1 MAAGPG
7 RHLPWVAGTAS
18 ALLLFAAFLPGAGGW
33 AGFVWAIP
41 LALWSASQPA
51 WEKWMRVSGLASV
64 ATWLALLAW
73 LRHVHPPLGW
83 AGWILLSLY
92 CAAYL
97 WIWLIAL
104 RWVFATL
111 GERGALDRIAGC
123 VGLAGL
129 WVGLEALR
137 GWAFTGFGWLPLSAS
152 QFENPVMLALCQVT
166 GPAGPSAALVL
177 ANLGL
182 ARWVLRQFAERT
194 DFPGPPAGGLLRG
207 FTPELYV
214 GLIPVAAAFWLHID
228 AAADR
233 ADTVTVRVAAT
244 QPDVDPNR
252 KWDSAGANGLVR
264 SLSDMTREASA
275 TKPDLILWPEAAAP
289 FPLDT
294 PAYAAHLR
302 SLAAETGA
310 TLVVG
315 AIERRE
321 GGYANSIAAIGPEG
335 RTGPAYAKRQLVPF
349 GEYVP
354 GAEWLPLRKVVPIA
368 EDCLRG
374 DGPTPLLV
382 PLRAG
387 GTVALGPLVC
397 YEDIFPGL
405 ARDHAL
411 RGAQALVVLTNDAWY
426 GRELG
431 AWQHAAHSGLLAAST
446 RLPVLRCGNAGW
458 SGVVSASGRASPALR
473 EGSIYFRGPADLGEV
488 LLPAQPRPTFWT
500 LRGDWMTPPCLA
512 LACLAALRRR
522 RFVPRWRLPAP

>member
-18 ALLLFAAFLPGAGGW
+18 ALLLFLAFLPGAGGW

-51 WEKWMRVSGLASV
+51 WGRWMRVTAVASG
-64 ATWLALLAW
+64 ATWLGLLAW

-97 WIWLIAL
+97 WAWLLAL
-104 RWVFATL
+104 RWVFGTL
-111 GERGALDRIAGC
+111 GERGAADRIAGC
-123 VGLAGL
+123 AGLAGL

-137 GWAFTGFGWLPLSAS
+137 GWAFTGFGWLPLAAS
-152 QFENPVMLALCQVT
+152 QFENPVMLALCQAT
-166 GPAGPSAALVL
+166 GPLGPSAALVL

-182 ARWVLRQFAERT
+182 ARWALRQLAERT
-194 DFPGPPAGGLLRG
+194 APAGGPLRG
-207 FTPELYV
+207 FTPELYL
-214 GLIPVAAAFWLHID
+214 GLLPVAAAFWLHID
-228 AAADR
+228 AATGR
-233 ADTVTVRVAAT
+233 PETVAVRVAAA

-252 KWDSAGANGLVR
+252 KWDAAGANELVR
-264 SLSDMTREASA
+264 SLGEMTLEAAGS
-275 TKPDLILWPEAAAP
+275 KPDLILWPEAATP
-289 FPLDT
+289 FPLDS
-294 PAYAAHLR
+294 PAYASRLR
-302 SLAAETGA
+302 ALAAASGA

-321 GGYANSIAAIGPEG
+321 PGYANGIAAIGPEG
-335 RTGPAYAKRQLVPF
+335 PTGPAYAKRRLVPF

-354 GAEWLPLRKVVPIA
+354 GADWLPLRKVVPIP
-368 EDCLRG
+368 EDCVRG
-374 DGPTPLLV
+374 EGPTPLLA
-382 PLRAG
+382 PLRDG
-387 GTVALGPLVC
+387 GTVALGALVC

-458 SGVVSASGRASPALR
+458 SGVVTASGRAAPALR
-473 EGSIYFRGPADLGEV
+473 GGTIYFRGAADLGEV
-488 LLPAQPRPTFWT
+488 LLPARPLPSFWT
-500 LRGDWMTPPCLA
+500 LRGDWLVPPALA
-512 LACLAALRRR
+512 LAGLAALRRR